1 MEQEDEIDL
10 DLTNTKDF
18 VLALKPKQKIQI
30 LLKYSNDTMT
40 YSTILA
46 IIAEEIAKDRDLL
59 NEIGKEYKEMMKK
72 SLVEKFESCRKM
84 RLEAFQAVLNCHFK
98 RLN

>member
-1 MEQEDEIDL
+1 MEQEEIDL
-10 DLTNTKDF
+10 DLTNTKAF

-30 LLKYSNDTMT
+30 LLKYSDDTKT

-46 IIAEEIAKDRDLL
+46 IIAEEISKDRDLL
-59 NEIGKEYKEMMKK
+59 SEIGKEYKEMMKN

-98 RLN
+98 RLI